1 MLRRLSLLDWL
12 GLAALIALA
21 VPLAGRPLSHD
32 DLFWHLESG
41 AWMAEHGTVPR
52 TDPFSFTRPGAPWVT
67 HEWGFSLLVYGIWL
81 LGGYPALIA
90 ARVLLV
96 LAIGGV
102 LARVMARVMVREED
116 NGPSYLSTALLA
128 IGLWTVS
135 RELILRAALVSE
147 LFLAFTLLLIA
158 RYRRNGR
165 PRELAFLVGLFWLWA
180 NIHSGVIFGLFV
192 LGLFTL
198 EALVFR
204 RREARPWLLTF
215 GASALVS
222 LVNPN
227 GVETLLYP
235 WRLSRIL
242 FASGIRWDLGHFE
255 ASSPAANSGL
265 LILGVLLLAGL
276 LPLRK
281 VPVSLAEILG
291 IVTFTVLVFR
301 SPRFVFHV
309 AILALPVIYRLWAD
323 RKPMPHARWLVP
335 GAAIAAALV
344 AWTGFEGRL
353 LATGLPEPAAR
364 FVQEHGIRGRLFNH
378 QNNGGYLLWR
388 LKEPVFWDGRNDVF
402 ASLVQEY
409 VATPFP
415 EIAER
420 YGIEWALVTE
430 HEWQG
435 LSPEL
440 DGGRWGLVY
449 WDDFRAVYLRRIPR
463 FEPLLA
469 RMELR
474 MVPAFG
480 GLPGLQE
487 IPKTP
492 PLAAAVRAEL
502 DRVLADNP
510 ETQRALYFR
519 AVLSLGEGKKEDAVR
534 DLRTALAIRPTEQVS
549 RMLAAVINLK

>member
-1 MLRRLSLLDWL
+1 MSRRLSLLDWL
-12 GLAALIALA
+12 GLVALIALA

-52 TDPFSFTRPGAPWVT
+52 ADPFSFTRPGAPWVT

-90 ARVLLV
+90 ARILLV

-102 LARVMARVMVREED
+102 LARLMARGD
-116 NGPSYLSTALLA
+116 HGPPYLATALLA
-128 IGLWTVS
+128 IGLWTVA

-147 LFLAFTLLLIA
+147 LFLALTLLLLA
-158 RYRRNGR
+158 RHRKNGR
-165 PRELAFLVGLFWLWA
+165 PRELVLIAGLFWLWA
-180 NIHSGVIFGLFV
+180 NLHSGVIFGLFV
-192 LGLFTL
+192 LGLFAL
-198 EALVFR
+198 EAAVFR
-204 RREARPWLLTF
+204 RREARPLLLTV

-235 WRLSRIL
+235 WRLSRVL
-242 FASGIRWDLGHFE
+242 FASGIQWDLGHFE

-281 VPVSLAEILG
+281 VPVSLAELVG
-291 IVTFTVLVFR
+291 IATFTVLVFR
-301 SPRFVFHV
+301 SPRFVFHA
-309 AILALPVIYRLWAD
+309 AILALPVIWRLWAD
-323 RKPMPHARWLVP
+323 RKPFTPARWLVP
-335 GAAIAAALV
+335 AATAVAALV
-344 AWTGFEGRL
+344 AWMGFEARL
-353 LATGLPEPAAR
+353 LAPTLPEPAAR
-364 FVQEHGIRGRLFNH
+364 FIQEHGIRGRMFNH
-378 QNNGGYLLWR
+378 QNHGGYLLWH
-388 LKEPVFWDGRNDVF
+388 LKQPVFWDGRNDVF

-409 VATPFP
+409 VETPFP
-415 EIAER
+415 EIADR

-430 HEWQG
+430 HEWLG
-435 LSPEL
+435 IRPEL

-469 RMELR
+469 QMELR

-487 IPKTP
+487 LPKTP
-492 PLAAAVRAEL
+492 TLAAAVRSEL
-502 DRVLADNP
+502 DRVLANNP

-519 AVLSLGEGKKEDAVR
+519 AALSLGEGKKDDAIR
-534 DLRTALAIRPTEQVS
+534 DLRAALAIRPNEQVS
-549 RMLAAVINLK
+549 RLLAAVE

>member
-52 TDPFSFTRPGAPWVT
+52 TDPFSFTRPDAPWVT

-102 LARVMARVMVREED
+102 LARVMARED
-116 NGPSYLSTALLA
+116 DDGPSYLSTALLA

-147 LFLAFTLLLIA
+147 LFLALTLLLVA

-165 PRELAFLVGLFWLWA
+165 SRELVFLVGLFWLWA

-198 EALVFR
+198 EAIFFR
-204 RREARPWLLTF
+204 RREARPWLLTL

-227 GVETLLYP
+227 GIETLLYP
-235 WRLSRIL
+235 WRLGRVL
-242 FASGIRWDLGHFE
+242 FASGIQWDLGHFE

-291 IVTFTVLVFR
+291 IATFAVLVFR

-309 AILALPVIYRLWAD
+309 AILALPVIWRLWAD
-323 RKPMPHARWLVP
+323 RKPIAPARWLVP
-335 GAAIAAALV
+335 AATAVAALV
-344 AWTGFEGRL
+344 AWMGFEGRL
-353 LATGLPEPAAR
+353 LSPSLPEPAAR
-364 FVQEHGIRGRLFNH
+364 FVQEHGIRGRMFNH

-388 LKEPVFWDGRNDVF
+388 LKQPVFWDGRNDVF

-415 EIAER
+415 EIADR

-435 LSPEL
+435 IGPEL

-449 WDDFRAVYLRRIPR
+449 WDDFRAIYLRRVPR

-469 RMELR
+469 TMELR

-502 DRVLADNP
+502 DRVLAGNP

-519 AVLSLGEGKKEDAVR
+519 AVLSLGEGRREDAVR
-534 DLRTALAIRPTEQVS
+534 DLRAALAIRPNEQVS
-549 RMLAAVINLK
+549 RMLAAVE